1 MGLAAAEED
10 PAEMGHGA
18 ERGGVFCV
26 SLYFLMMIELCI
38 AIYLLLHIGEGF
50 VWRLKSC
57 VNGGPGDN
65 KAQGL
70 QTFYGSDSLIIR
82 RIKPHNATVAET

>member
-1 MGLAAAEED
+1 MVAAEED

-18 ERGGVFCV
+18 EGGGVFCV

-50 VWRLKSC
+50 VGCINC
-57 VNGGPGDN
+57 VAIEN
-65 KAQGL
+65 
-70 QTFYGSDSLIIR
+70 FVW
-82 RIKPHNATVAET
+82 TVAPGITKLKG

>member
-38 AIYLLLHIGEGF
+38 TICFDILARVL
-50 VWRLKSC
+50 
-57 VNGGPGDN
+57 
-65 KAQGL
+65 
-70 QTFYGSDSLIIR
+70 
-82 RIKPHNATVAET
+82 

>member
-1 MGLAAAEED
+1 
-10 PAEMGHGA
+10 MGHGA
-18 ERGGVFCV
+18 EGGGVFCV

-70 QTFYGSDSLIIR
+70 SYVIMGLQVQVMSNILLILLI
-82 RIKPHNATVAET
+82 